1 MLLTFEPADDGS
13 QDVEAAMELVSATA
27 WDGPMDSVRE
37 ARAQVFAC
45 LGLAAPVVAAQP
57 APAQQGNGVAPSADE
72 NASYAALLSHTLR
85 GM

>member
-27 WDGPMDSVRE
+27 WDGPMDCVRE

-45 LGLAAPVVAAQP
+45 LGLAAPVVTAQP